1 MRAIAEAI
9 GWFVI
14 VLFILGAF
22 GVGDFRL
29 TFKPK
34 EDRISIHGNTII
46 NCQQHTV
53 KNPDANPL

>member
-14 VLFILGAF
+14 VLFVLGAF

-29 TFKPK
+29 TFKAK
-34 EDRISIHGNTII
+34 NDRVSIHDNTII
-46 NCQQHTV
+46 NCQQYTV
-53 KNPDANPL
+53 KNPGANLP